1 VPIKAIKK
9 ETASLLASLFFFALE
24 VGILRMPANE
34 RRSREIGAYT
44 RDLLAQDNI
53 VSKRKVSQKPR
64 VFGGIL
70 FHFSRLFFDNL
81 RIEF

>member
-1 VPIKAIKK
+1 M
-9 ETASLLASLFFFALE
+9 
-24 VGILRMPANE
+24 ILKY
-34 RRSREIGAYT
+34 REIGAYT